1 MHNFSINKYQVL
13 SSRVQLISYSM
24 KREAIRCKAKQE
36 NRFLQ
41 SKNVSLEKLAVVLIV
56 HQEFLT
62 KHILS
67 FHPMGNT

>member
-1 MHNFSINKYQVL
+1 
-13 SSRVQLISYSM
+13 M
-24 KREAIRCKAKQE
+24 KKEAMRCEAKQE

-62 KHILS
+62 KHIVSYL
-67 FHPMGNT
+67 FTLRATFKRLRCC